1 MAKSKSKSKKMDA
14 DKVVKDNPTQKEFV
28 VNVLKKLGANSG
40 IQVMDG
46 SSSLSIPRN
55 SSGILS
61 LDEALGGGYPQ
72 GRIIEIFGP
81 ESGGKTTVTLH
92 AIAAAQALGNT
103 CAFIDVEHAY
113 DPTYGAKLGVD
124 SRILLFGQPDSGEQA
139 LEQVSLLVEQ
149 LGHGDLIVV
158 DSVANLTPQA
168 ELDGDMG
175 QSHVGLQAR
184 LMSQALRKITALI
197 SHSGVTVIFINQI
210 RMKIGVMFGSPE
222 TTPGGNALKFYS
234 SQRLDVRRVGSLKEK
249 DSNDAPLGHKVRVKV
264 VKNKVAPPF
273 REAELDLYYGY
284 GFPKAA
290 DVFNTGLRYNVVT
303 QSGSWF
309 SYKETR
315 LAQGALNAKNFIGA
329 DLELM
334 EMITK
339 DILEAINAES

>member
-1 MAKSKSKSKKMDA
+1 MVMAQGKLKKEVA
-14 DKVVKDNPTQKEFV
+14 VPLTQKEHV
-28 VNVLKKLGANSG
+28 TEILKKIGDKSG
-40 IQVMDG
+40 LQVMEG
-46 SSSLSIPRN
+46 SDILAIPRN
-55 SSGILS
+55 GSGIMS

-92 AIAAAQALGNT
+92 AIAEAQARGNT

-124 SRILLFGQPDSGEQA
+124 SNTLIFGQPSSGEEA
-139 LEQVSLLVEQ
+139 LEQVDLLAAH
-149 LGHGDLIVV
+149 LKYGDLIVV

-168 ELDGDMG
+168 EIDGDMG
-175 QSHVGLQAR
+175 QSHMGLQAR
-184 LMSQALRKITALI
+184 LMSQALRKMTSTIA
-197 SHSGVTVIFINQI
+197 SSGVIVIFINQI

-222 TTPGGNALKFYS
+222 TTPGGNALKFYA
-234 SQRLDVRRVGSLKEK
+234 SQRLDVRRIGSLKEK
-249 DSNDAPLGHKVRVKV
+249 GPDDVPLGHIVRVKV

-273 REAELDLYYGY
+273 RETELDLYYGY

-290 DVFNTGLRYNVVT
+290 DLFNTGIKKGFIL
-303 QSGSWF
+303 QSGSWY

-329 DLELM
+329 DPELM
-334 EMITK
+334 SKISANIVEV
-339 DILEAINAES
+339 INDKS